1 MKKFVLSALSLVL
14 TAGLMLAAS
23 VVLVDFDGKELKVK
37 DGDKESTYKVT
48 DKTTFKAGDKD
59 VPLNLATKVLSSDN
73 AKGKLK
79 IDIAVDG
86 DKVTE
91 VKMPERK
98 KKTDK

>member
-1 MKKFVLSALSLVL
+1 MKKFVLSALSIML

-23 VVLVDFDGKELKVK
+23 VVLESFDGKELKVK
-37 DGDKESTYKVT
+37 DGDKVSTYMVT

-59 VPLNLATKVLSSDN
+59 VPLEAATKVLSSDK

-79 IDIAVDG
+79 LEITVDG

-91 VKMPERK
+91 VKLPAK
-98 KKTDK
+98 KKADK